1 MSKLQY
7 SPKPGEEDNE
17 AEVAKPE
24 PLAVLHA
31 KRLSSRRSVRRRRD
45 AGFLLAVLLL
55 GVVTIIALS
64 NGGARPAGQASVTQS
79 AASPVATTRTQSAI
93 TATGEFREYP
103 FPQSNSQVM
112 RLAIDHAGRIWFGEM
127 GRNYLAVFDPRT
139 QTFQQMTPP
148 HGRSGMMGIQV
159 APDDT
164 IWFAEQ
170 YANYIGHY
178 FPTTGRFQLYPL
190 PRLTIP
196 DPGNSGK
203 TLTIPS
209 APNDLVLDAHGT
221 LWFTEFNADALGRL
235 DPRTGRMQHYPL
247 ADKKSVQTI
256 DPYGV
261 TVDPQGMV
269 WFTEMSI
276 NHVGRLDPAT
286 GRIRYFP
293 VPGPKVSLMEIA
305 SDAHG
310 TIWVTSFSS
319 GLLLRL
325 DPRTGRTTPYYASL
339 TGKDPGGLYG
349 LVVAPSGDVWVTI
362 LAENVIAHLD
372 VAAHRFIYYRI
383 PTPGS
388 EPLTMVMG
396 PDHTLWFIEI
406 DKIGMLRP

>member
-1 MSKLQY
+1 
-7 SPKPGEEDNE
+7 
-17 AEVAKPE
+17 
-24 PLAVLHA
+24 
-31 KRLSSRRSVRRRRD
+31 
-45 AGFLLAVLLL
+45 VLLL

-178 FPTTGRFQLYPL
+178 FPTMGRYQVYPL
-190 PRLTIP
+190 PTLTIP
-196 DPGNSGK
+196 DRSNPGK
-203 TLTIPS
+203 MLILPS
-209 APNDLVLDAHGT
+209 APNDLVLDAQGNI
-221 LWFTEFNADALGRL
+221 WFTEFNADALGRL
-235 DPRTGRMQHYPL
+235 DPRTGLIRHYPL
-247 ADKKSVQTI
+247 STKKSVQTLA
-256 DPYGV
+256 PYGV

-269 WFTEMSI
+269 WFTELSNGRI
-276 NHVGRLDPAT
+276 GRLDPAT
-286 GRIRYFP
+286 GRMRFFTMQ
-293 VPGPKVSLMEIA
+293 GPSTPLMEIA
-305 SDAHG
+305 SNAHG
-310 TIWVTSFSS
+310 VIWATSFTS
-319 GLLLRL
+319 GLLLSFN
-325 DPRTGRTTPYYASL
+325 PHTGTFASYYAPF
-339 TGKDPGGLYG
+339 TGAGTGGLYG
-349 LVVAPSGDVWVTI
+349 LVVTPAGEVWVTV
-362 LAENVIAHLD
+362 LAENVIARLD

-383 PTPGS
+383 PTEDS
-388 EPLTMVMG
+388 SPLAVVMG
-396 PDHTLWFIEI
+396 ADHTLWFTEV
-406 DKIGMLRP
+406 DKIGMLQP